1 VELEELGIRYPLQP
15 PNHADS
21 GIRKTQIAIEYAYRF
36 QKSQPQS
43 HVFWVYAATIDTFLQ
58 AYREIARGLKLPGC
72 DDPEIDSCDLVLR
85 WLKEDDHIWLMILD
99 NADNAELF
107 FPPVASNVPSTNSAE
122 TQKPLRHCLP
132 SILSAQKSI
141 LITSRSRVLGEDLAN
156 GEACVE
162 AIAFS
167 AQEAKDLLQLK
178 LKGIDITLDMHSAE
192 RLLDILGYI
201 PLAITQAAAFIRRN
215 RWNVKGYIT
224 AVESDKQNLMDH
236 LSQELQDHRRPIG
249 YPNSVFLTWKLSFD
263 QILLQEPQA
272 ANLLSLI
279 AMLDPKR
286 IPESLLR
293 SFVEKEVEFRMAIG
307 TLDGFALITQHIG
320 GEAFAIH
327 PLVQASVCYW
337 LQLKEEKE
345 SYESEALQ
353 LLSEEFPRGK
363 VYKHREAYESM
374 LVHTQAVLQ
383 FKDLSNGSM
392 KSRAKLLDK
401 IGRFHRQQGNYV
413 SAHQEISEA
422 YDIFREQN
430 GELATKTLSA
440 LVNLTGALWELGK
453 FEEAEK
459 MGRRALQGNEKVHG
473 FEHLE
478 TLRSV
483 NVLAIVF
490 VTRNKYLP
498 AEEMFRS
505 ALKGYEKLK
514 LGAGNQDTLRTH
526 DNLASLLRDHG
537 QLEAAEELHRQALEG
552 REKVLGPEHP
562 ETLGSV
568 YNLALVLQDQQKY
581 KAAEE
586 MGRRALEEREKVL
599 GPEHPRTLNSVHN
612 IALVLKYQQ
621 KYKAAEEMARR
632 ALEGREKILG
642 AEHPN
647 TFYSIYSLAFVLQHQ
662 QKYEEAEEM
671 ARRALE
677 GREKVLGVEDI
688 ETLHSVHLLAA
699 ILDKQKRYDS
709 AATLYQRAEAGYMK
723 VLGRDHQDTQDC
735 AWSYSRI
742 LDDMKRVQRDV
753 QGSEPES
760 DVHLIGEEGKKHGLI
775 PPSLPDRTNAK
786 RRRKG
791 KKKGTKDN

>member
-1 VELEELGIRYPLQP
+1 VELEELGIRYPLHP

-43 HVFWVYAATIDTFLQ
+43 YVFWVYAATIDTFLQ
-58 AYREIARGLKLPGC
+58 AYRGIARGLKLPGC
-72 DDPEIDSCDLVLR
+72 DDPEIDLCDLM
-85 WLKEDDHIWLMILD
+85 LKWFKKDDHSWLMILD
-99 NADNAELF
+99 NADNAQLF
-107 FPPVASNVPSTNSAE
+107 FPPVGSNAPSTTSAE
-122 TQKPLRHCLP
+122 TQIPFKHYLP

-156 GEACVE
+156 GESCVE
-162 AIAFS
+162 AVPFS
-167 AQEAKDLLQLK
+167 AQEAKNLLQLR
-178 LKGIDITLDMHSAE
+178 LEGIDITLDMNSAE

-201 PLAITQAAAFIRRN
+201 PLAITQAAAFISRN

-224 AVESDKQNLMDH
+224 AVESGKQNLMDH

-320 GEAFAIH
+320 GEAFTIH

-337 LQLKEEKE
+337 LRLKEEKE

-353 LLSEEFPRGK
+353 LLSEKFPRGDL
-363 VYKHREAYESM
+363 YEHREASESM
-374 LVHTQAVLQ
+374 LVHAQAVLQ
-383 FKDLSNGSM
+383 FKSLPNGSM

-401 IGRFHRQQGNYV
+401 VGLFHQQQGKYV

-422 YDIFREQN
+422 YDILREQN
-430 GELATKTLSA
+430 GEFATATLAIL
-440 LVNLTGALWELGK
+440 NDLTGALAHLGK

-459 MGRRALQGNEKVHG
+459 IGRRALQGNEKVHG
-473 FEHLE
+473 VEHLI
-478 TLRSV
+478 TLRSANGLATV
-483 NVLAIVF
+483 FKRRSKYVLAEDMY
-490 VTRNKYLP
+490 R
-498 AEEMFRS
+498 R
-505 ALKGYEKLK
+505 ALKRSEKL
-514 LGAGNQDTLRTH
+514 LGAGHRHTLTIL
-526 DNLASLLRDHG
+526 DNLASVLSDQG

-562 ETLGSV
+562 G
-568 YNLALVLQDQQKY
+568 
-581 KAAEE
+581 
-586 MGRRALEEREKVL
+586 
-599 GPEHPRTLNSVHN
+599 TLNSVHN
-612 IALVLKYQQ
+612 LALVLKDQQ

-632 ALEGREKILG
+632 ALEGREKVLG
-642 AEHPN
+642 AEHPETLGSVYN
-647 TFYSIYSLAFVLQHQ
+647 LALVLQYQ
-662 QKYEEAEEM
+662 QKYKEAEEM

-677 GREKVLGVEDI
+677 GGEKVLGREHRD
-688 ETLHSVHLLAA
+688 TLSSVHLLAF
-699 ILDKQKRYDS
+699 LLNDQNRYDS
-709 AATLYQRAEAGYMK
+709 AAALYQRAEAGFMK
-723 VLGRDHQDTQDC
+723 VLGRDHQDIQNC
-735 AWSYSRI
+735 AWNYSRM
-742 LDDMKRVQRDV
+742 LDEMKGEQRDV

-760 DVHLIGEEGKKHGLI
+760 DACTIGEREENRAATR
-775 PPSLPDRTNAK
+775 RTITSRPQDPTE

-791 KKKGTKDN
+791 KWYKNITLSRQKPG